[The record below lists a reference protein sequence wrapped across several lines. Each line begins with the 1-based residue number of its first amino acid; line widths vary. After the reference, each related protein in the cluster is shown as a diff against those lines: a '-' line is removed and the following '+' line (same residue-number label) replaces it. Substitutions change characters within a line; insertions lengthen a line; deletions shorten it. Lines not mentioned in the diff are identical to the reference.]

1 MKSLFTTA
9 PMIALLAMAS
19 VSCEDP
25 KLVEKRDSQKAEI
38 TKLRGEIALIE
49 EKLKSLPPDVTGDL
63 EVARSLAN
71 KQKEEIES
79 LEKEV
84 AELNDKREALEA
96 EYEAYQVKYKAN

>member
-1 MKSLFTTA
+1 MKSFCATA
-9 PMIALLAMAS
+9 PVIAFLAIVS

-38 TKLRGEIALIE
+38 TKLRGELALID
-49 EKLKSLPPDVTGDL
+49 EKLKNLPPDVTGDL
-63 EVARSLAN
+63 ETARGLAA

-84 AELNDKREALEA
+84 ASLTDKREALKD